1 MIHFPWLQQY
11 YKNVYDDLETK
22 ETKGI
27 SGIYPTASLTD
38 KKIDLGLL
46 DTEQSF
52 QQGEYR
58 EDKLKSDQTELIMP
72 KRFLILT
79 NN

>member
-1 MIHFPWLQQY
+1 MKHFPWLQQN

-52 QQGEYR
+52 
-58 EDKLKSDQTELIMP
+58 
-72 KRFLILT
+72 
-79 NN
+79 

>member
-1 MIHFPWLQQY
+1 MWSVLLNRFLMDATEQN

-52 QQGEYR
+52 
-58 EDKLKSDQTELIMP
+58 
-72 KRFLILT
+72 
-79 NN
+79 